1 MATAIICEFN
11 PFHNGHAYLLAEAKR
26 LTNEPNLVIMSGSFT
41 QRGEVAVCD
50 KFTRAGTALRHGA
63 DLVIE
68 LPTAHAVANAERFA
82 KGGVRIAKSFPK
94 VHTLAFGCETEDL
107 EVLRTAA
114 DALRSERVNAL
125 VAAEMR
131 GGGYYPRALEEAVR
145 TVCGSEAAAAVSSP
159 NNILAVEYIRALGG
173 TGIRPLP
180 IKRKGVAHDSGKT
193 DGGFASASHIRSL
206 LRSGEDCSA
215 FMPEV
220 PVHVTRPELLDRAVL
235 YRLRSMTAEELRMFP
250 DVGEGLENRIL
261 DAAGRAGSVEELL
274 TMVKTKRY
282 THARLRRIIACAFL
296 GLTEELQTAPSDY
309 ARILGFTDEGEKILR
324 SCMCKNVI
332 SVAKALRENDEN
344 TPHLRLDIRAGDLA
358 SLAYDEIMPSNL
370 DYCTRIIRENR
381 EK

>member
-282 THARLRRIIACAFL
+282 THARLRRIIACAAL
-296 GLTEELQTAPSDY
+296 GISEGLQSRSSHY
-309 ARILGFTDEGEKILR
+309 ARVLGFTERGEALLKNCSFEVVTSPARSLR
-324 SCMCKNVI
+324 SGSEN
-332 SVAKALRENDEN
+332 SEFLR
-344 TPHLRLDIRAGDLA
+344 RDILASDLA
-358 SLAYDEIMPSNL
+358 ALAFEEVRPGGS
-370 DYCTRIIRENR
+370 DYLTKIIRKNSA
-381 EK
+381 K